1 MTGIGNLSIILF
13 LFVFLAVSISW
24 IASEIRKRAYRELIL
39 GIFTTVLACLFV
51 GFFIDMVSSVKPAY
65 ERSFY
70 RGAIWSIAEFV
81 TEEEKPF
88 VQETLKEFDENR
100 KKDSLTAAAKLSSKL
115 KEHIAEKS
123 NPADTLEETKEP
135 RINTDN

>member
-123 NPADTLEETKEP
+123 NPADTLEETKES
-135 RINTDN
+135 RINTDK

>member
-1 MTGIGNLSIILF
+1 MTGIGNLIIILF

-123 NPADTLEETKEP
+123 NPADTLEETKES
-135 RINTDN
+135 RINTDK

>member
-1 MTGIGNLSIILF
+1 MTGIGNLIIILF

-24 IASEIRKRAYRELIL
+24 IVSEIRKRAYRELIL

-115 KEHIAEKS
+115 KEHIAEKA
-123 NPADTLEETKEP
+123 NPADTLEETK
-135 RINTDN
+135 

>member
-39 GIFTTVLACLFV
+39 GIFSTILACLFV
-51 GFFIDMVSSVKPAY
+51 GFFVDMVCSVKPAY
-65 ERSFY
+65 ERDFY
-70 RGAIWSIAEFV
+70 RGTIWSIAEFV
-81 TEEEKPF
+81 TEEEKTF
-88 VQETLKEFDENR
+88 VQETLKEFDEDR
-100 KKDSLTAAAKLSSKL
+100 EKDSLTAAAKLSSKL

-123 NPADTLEETKEP
+123 NPAEK
-135 RINTDN
+135 

>member
-39 GIFTTVLACLFV
+39 GIFTTILACLFV
-51 GFFIDMVSSVKPAY
+51 GFFVNMICSVKPAY

-70 RGAIWSIAEFV
+70 RGAIENIAEFV

-88 VQETLKEFDENR
+88 MQETLKEFDENR
-100 KKDSLTAAAKLSSKL
+100 KKDPLTAAAKLSSKL
-115 KEHIAEKS
+115 KKHIAEKS
-123 NPADTLEETKEP
+123 NPTDTLEETKEP

>member
-24 IASEIRKRAYRELIL
+24 ITSEIRKRAYRELIL
-39 GIFTTVLACLFV
+39 GIFTTILACLFV
-51 GFFIDMVSSVKPAY
+51 SFFVNMICSVKPAY
-65 ERSFY
+65 ERGFY

-81 TEEEKPF
+81 TEEEKTF

-115 KEHIAEKS
+115 EEHIAEKS
-123 NPADTLEETKEP
+123 NPAEK
-135 RINTDN
+135 

>member
-1 MTGIGNLSIILF
+1 MTGIGNLTIILF

-51 GFFIDMVSSVKPAY
+51 GFFIDMISSVKPAY
-65 ERSFY
+65 ERGFY

>member
-1 MTGIGNLSIILF
+1 MTGIGNLTIILF

-24 IASEIRKRAYRELIL
+24 IVSEIRKRAYRELIL

-51 GFFIDMVSSVKPAY
+51 GFFVDMVCSVKPAY
-65 ERSFY
+65 ERDFY

-100 KKDSLTAAAKLSSKL
+100 KKDSLTAAANLSSKL

-123 NPADTLEETKEP
+123 NPSKK
-135 RINTDN
+135 

>member
-1 MTGIGNLSIILF
+1 MSIILF

-39 GIFTTVLACLFV
+39 GLFTTVLACLFV

-70 RGAIWSIAEFV
+70 RGAIENIAEFV

-88 VQETLKEFDENR
+88 MQETLKEFDENR

-115 KEHIAEKS
+115 KKHIAEKS
-123 NPADTLEETKEP
+123 NPTDTLEETKEP